1 MAGDRG
7 RVTRSGAK
15 DIYEKDNFSAL
26 VKSRYPKY
34 AKYLNDILDALTR
47 RFEPWPQWRIN
58 CQKAF
63 DFKNGLV
70 IQERKAAVDSLMD
83 CKSGPDPLL
92 EEYRKRLSSE
102 YITMCLNADEVTKQ
116 LKAKAQKPDDICHK
130 DIWYKLLT
138 DETIYRHCK
147 LVNGFAL
154 KFLNRSL
161 NEAVVEVEV
170 ASLNETSTERRPLS
184 TESTKMLNY
193 ISTNGPHP
201 LVSMNLVH
209 KFLNDHFGNN
219 WHFTIHKSNHFVS
232 KVVDGHFKDTQALP
246 NSLA

>member
-1 MAGDRG
+1 
-7 RVTRSGAK
+7 
-15 DIYEKDNFSAL
+15 
-26 VKSRYPKY
+26 
-34 AKYLNDILDALTR
+34 
-47 RFEPWPQWRIN
+47 
-58 CQKAF
+58 
-63 DFKNGLV
+63 
-70 IQERKAAVDSLMD
+70 MD
-83 CKSGPDPLL
+83 CKSGPDTLL
-92 EEYRKRLSSE
+92 QEYRTRLSAE
-102 YITMCLNADEVTKQ
+102 YITLCLNADEVTKQ

-184 TESTKMLNY
+184 TESTKMLNF

-232 KVVDGHFKDTQALP
+232 KVVDAHFKDTKALP

>member
-1 MAGDRG
+1 MNKLLVGDKHDAFICKHNWKIIIINVAIVVVEG
-7 RVTRSGAK
+7 LSVDLEMPYWAYFSSYSELCSLYNVYYISG
-15 DIYEKDNFSAL
+15 
-26 VKSRYPKY
+26 
-34 AKYLNDILDALTR
+34 
-47 RFEPWPQWRIN
+47 
-58 CQKAF
+58 
-63 DFKNGLV
+63 
-70 IQERKAAVDSLMD
+70 D

-102 YITMCLNADEVTKQ
+102 YITLCLNADEVTKQ

-161 NEAVVEVEV
+161 NEAVVEVKV

-184 TESTKMLNY
+184 TESTKNVELHLNKWPPPP
-193 ISTNGPHP
+193 S
-201 LVSMNLVH
+201 
-209 KFLNDHFGNN
+209 
-219 WHFTIHKSNHFVS
+219 
-232 KVVDGHFKDTQALP
+232 
-246 NSLA
+246 